1 MPCSGGTIDI
11 NVSEVVEVDDAAG
24 VRCYLGTHTDLPT
37 RTHPLSFLI
46 IQTVSLS
53 ELTVPSGGPF
63 GGTAVDREFTSLLSS
78 CAGKKRI
85 PPSAWLGETRRMFL
99 AAKVCLWIV
108 LPGCSGFCLARAIV
122 SQESYDFSLDAEADA
137 GTPRAAAS
145 YTVDITDVLEEWGYL
160 DDARESEFKTWKER
174 VIVAAFRSGKVMI
187 SIDRYGISS
196 DPVASLTRVCLRRPA
211 MIRCFFRSAG
221 AVSPSRWMLA
231 SWPRSSLRV
240 CLVTELALILFTSC
254 LASQLSMLSVPAFAM
269 PRRARNHRASSTSS
283 WRVVLPPAS
292 R

>member
-1 MPCSGGTIDI
+1 MGECADGTRSLCVSIPCSGGTIDI

-99 AAKVCLWIV
+99 AAKVCL
-108 LPGCSGFCLARAIV
+108 
-122 SQESYDFSLDAEADA
+122 
-137 GTPRAAAS
+137 
-145 YTVDITDVLEEWGYL
+145 
-160 DDARESEFKTWKER
+160 
-174 VIVAAFRSGKVMI
+174 
-187 SIDRYGISS
+187 
-196 DPVASLTRVCLRRPA
+196 
-211 MIRCFFRSAG
+211 
-221 AVSPSRWMLA
+221 
-231 SWPRSSLRV
+231 
-240 CLVTELALILFTSC
+240 
-254 LASQLSMLSVPAFAM
+254 
-269 PRRARNHRASSTSS
+269 
-283 WRVVLPPAS
+283 
-292 R
+292 